1 MLHTTRDTI
10 SSEGYLNNRPK

>member
-10 SSEGYLNNRPK
+10 SSEGDLNNRPK